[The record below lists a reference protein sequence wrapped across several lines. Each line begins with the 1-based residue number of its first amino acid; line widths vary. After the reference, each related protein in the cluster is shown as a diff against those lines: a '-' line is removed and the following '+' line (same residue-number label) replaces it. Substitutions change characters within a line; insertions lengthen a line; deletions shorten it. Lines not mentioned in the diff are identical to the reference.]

1 MSKARLDTYLND
13 RLDWNL
19 LRTFLAIARERSISR
34 AATRL
39 HLTQPAVSQ
48 ALKRLEDQLGLQLID
63 RQANPIEITRA
74 GEEVRLIAE
83 EVYGTISRLSQASGE
98 GGHEIAGMVRVA
110 IVSGLDFP
118 DYDAFLGRFHRDYP
132 RIELECQEMRSADV
146 VRSLELRTATL
157 GLSPKRALPKKIEHR
172 LFLRQRYALFCGQ
185 YHPLFGKA
193 DVQIADLAG
202 EKFVSFTGD
211 KIGDPL
217 SMLTF
222 FRDEMGLTGQ
232 VVGSSSSMW
241 EVRRL
246 IVAGFGIGCLPEH
259 VAQDDVDQG
268 RLQRLPPEGG
278 VADVDMHLLWVAD
291 RKFSAAEAAFLEAL
305 HRFIDARYPE
315 TALGAMG
322 GQ

>member
-1 MSKARLDTYLND
+1 
-13 RLDWNL
+13 
-19 LRTFLAIARERSISR
+19 
-34 AATRL
+34 
-39 HLTQPAVSQ
+39 
-48 ALKRLEDQLGLQLID
+48 
-63 RQANPIEITRA
+63 
-74 GEEVRLIAE
+74 
-83 EVYGTISRLSQASGE
+83 
-98 GGHEIAGMVRVA
+98 
-110 IVSGLDFP
+110 
-118 DYDAFLGRFHRDYP
+118 
-132 RIELECQEMRSADV
+132 MRSADV

-259 VAQDDVDQG
+259 VAQDDVEQG

-278 VADVDMHLLWVAD
+278 VADVDMHLLWMAD

-315 TALGAMG
+315 TAGS
-322 GQ
+322 Q